1 MVRWLIAAFG
11 GAWLFGGVVLVT
23 LAYGGVRHTDLCAP
37 RAEFGDV
44 AGLWPRE
51 AEEFN
56 AAIAGRSAYLE
67 SVDHRDGNR
76 IRSVRV
82 ERNTVTVALDGP
94 NHWRTPGFAGTSR
107 ASASFAS
114 ADKRERSGKGRHRST
129 FKSAAAQAQ
138 CWTREPLAMSI
149 FTHGRPPPATPP

>member
-1 MVRWLIAAFG
+1 MVRFLIAAFG
-11 GAWLFGGVVLVT
+11 GAWLFGGVVLMT

-51 AEEFN
+51 AEEFG
-56 AAIAGRSAYLE
+56 AAIAGRSQYLE
-67 SVDHRDGNR
+67 TVDHRDGNR

-94 NHWRTPGFAGTSR
+94 NHWRTPETPGAPWQLIYARHHGGVAGGGLPCVKIDVASSSR
-107 ASASFAS
+107 VQHWAW
-114 ADKRERSGKGRHRST
+114 
-129 FKSAAAQAQ
+129 AAADLNVL
-138 CWTREPLAMSI
+138 R
-149 FTHGRPPPATPP
+149 